1 MLNYTG
7 GDDEDYSDNTDD
19 SFIDWSRLKVV
30 LFILLQFGITAIVID
45 NARVL
50 EQGRVQ
56 IKSFIILAKLVTSVG
71 TRLRVIAPAATGPF
85 WEMSQRWRAVGNT
98 VSGLTDRRFEPRI
111 SRSRGECDTARPI
124 VR

>member
-50 EQGRVQ
+50 ELGRVQ

-85 WEMSQRWRAVGNT
+85 
-98 VSGLTDRRFEPRI
+98 
-111 SRSRGECDTARPI
+111 
-124 VR
+124 